1 MQTLKGFS
9 VATIDNFIS
18 ANNGECIDAV
28 EGSLID
34 NAVYAF
40 DFGTLFCF
48 EQYLN
53 EWDSGYI
60 CYFFSKYHPRGINK
74 MWDRFN
80 ALKTED
86 A

>member
-1 MQTLKGFS
+1 MQTLKNLPVS
-9 VATIDNFIS
+9 AIDKFVSDNH
-18 ANNGECIDAV
+18 GEIIDIAD
-28 EGSLID
+28 GSLID
-34 NAVYAF
+34 NFVYSF

-53 EWDSGYI
+53 EWSSGYI
-60 CYFFSKYHPRGINK
+60 CYFFHNSRPKGINK

-80 ALKTED
+80 ALKTEN